1 MPKANPNLSTKDRNG
16 TVNILEK
23 TYEIFKG
30 IKSVCCG
37 KNYKCNPVLAYKRNL
52 ALRKIENLEN
62 KFSKN
67 QLLSRKYS
75 ETIKSYISK
84 GYETK
89 MERTQRSE
97 RNKITNY
104 IPHLEVINKHKSDKL
119 KAVFDASPKYK
130 GYSLNDYL
138 LEGPDLLNNLVST
151 ITRFGQLRYAVS
163 GDMEQMIHQ
172 ISVSLKGS
180 DALRFLWRENS
191 CEVASD

>member
-16 TVNILEK
+16 AVNILEK
-23 TYEIFKG
+23 TYEIFKA

-104 IPHLEVINKHKSDKL
+104 IPHLEVINKHKTDKL
-119 KAVFDASPKYK
+119 KAVFDSSPKYK